1 VTVKVPLLKTLS
13 LVWALA
19 EERMIVKKLPSAAK
33 AP

>member
-1 VTVKVPLLKTLS
+1 VTVTVPLLKTEL
-13 LVWALA
+13 LAWALA